1 MEFLEIPMNPR
12 NSQQFSKFL
21 DPFLEHVFLDL
32 WTKGT
37 RVANVT
43 GGDKGREDG
52 EADEGDERNEE
63 DEREINSQSLEDT
76 QVGYISQ
83 KYTLDKYT
91 LEEYTLEKYTLEN
104 F

>member
-52 EADEGDERNEE
+52 EADEWDERDEE
-63 DEREINSQSLEDT
+63 DERDERGINS
-76 QVGYISQ
+76 
-83 KYTLDKYT
+83 
-91 LEEYTLEKYTLEN
+91 
-104 F
+104 